1 MYAEKIMKK
10 DVCASFAEKARK
22 KLEEKKKQRPEKLH
36 IPDLGE
42 TITITA
48 LTDQELM
55 EVRDFSE
62 DDNAN
67 DKYMIYISSPE
78 IQELAKEL
86 KESGDIDKYY
96 DVADIFKRAD
106 RRKIAEK
113 ILELSGVYEESTVK
127 VISETEEIKKQ

>member
-1 MYAEKIMKK
+1 MDAEKMMKK
-10 DVCASFAEKARK
+10 DVFASFAEKARK
-22 KLEEKKKQRPEKLH
+22 KLEEKKKQRTEKLH

-67 DKYMIYISSPE
+67 DII
-78 IQELAKEL
+78 AGD
-86 KESGDIDKYY
+86 SGAGKG
-96 DVADIFKRAD
+96 AEGKRGH
-106 RRKIAEK
+106 R
-113 ILELSGVYEESTVK
+113 
-127 VISETEEIKKQ
+127 

>member
-1 MYAEKIMKK
+1 
-10 DVCASFAEKARK
+10 
-22 KLEEKKKQRPEKLH
+22 
-36 IPDLGE
+36 
-42 TITITA
+42 
-48 LTDQELM
+48 M